1 MSLLIVGSCSR
12 VTQNIILAASK
23 QNLYKKI
30 TVADLLPTYD
40 FHRRYYRLRRQLSD
54 QKSQSEVVLDKII
67 KADHLYHQIQGHDH
81 VLSVTHDYFHSTTS
95 KTKLMELT
103 ADFAKQVSIVKC
115 RRKDL
120 FSQRLSNTTIT
131 GSKIQNSTTSTVSK
145 ELEKKCHQ
153 QHL

>member
-12 VTQNIILAASK
+12 VTQNIVLAASK

-30 TVADLLPTYD
+30 TIADLLPTYD

-67 KADHLYHQIQGHDH
+67 KTDHLYHQIQGHDH

-103 ADFAKQVSIVKC
+103 ADFAKQVPIVKC
-115 RRKDL
+115 RKKDL
-120 FSQRLSNTTIT
+120 FLQRLSNTTIT

-145 ELEKKCHQ
+145 KLEKKCHLQ
-153 QHL
+153 PL

>member
-12 VTQNIILAASK
+12 VTQNIILAASR

-30 TVADLLPTYD
+30 TIADLLPTYG

-67 KADHLYHQIQGHDH
+67 KADRLYHQIQGHDH

-103 ADFAKQVSIVKC
+103 ADFAKQVSILK
-115 RRKDL
+115 RRKKDL

-131 GSKIQNSTTSTVSK
+131 ASKIQNSTTSTASK
-145 ELEKKCHQ
+145 KLEKKCHQ
-153 QHL
+153 RHL

>member
-12 VTQNIILAASK
+12 VTQNIVLAASK

-30 TVADLLPTYD
+30 TIADLLPTYD

-67 KADHLYHQIQGHDH
+67 KTDHLYHQIQGHDH

-103 ADFAKQVSIVKC
+103 ADFAKQVPIVKC
-115 RRKDL
+115 RKKDL
-120 FSQRLSNTTIT
+120 FLQRLSNTTIT

-145 ELEKKCHQ
+145 KLEKKCHR

>member
-12 VTQNIILAASK
+12 VTQNIVLAASK

-30 TVADLLPTYD
+30 TIADLLPTYD

-67 KADHLYHQIQGHDH
+67 KTDHLYHQIQGHDH

-103 ADFAKQVSIVKC
+103 ADFAKQVPIVKC
-115 RRKDL
+115 RKKDL
-120 FSQRLSNTTIT
+120 FLQRLSNTTIT
-131 GSKIQNSTTSTVSK
+131 DSKIQNSTTSTVSK
-145 ELEKKCHQ
+145 KLEKKCHR

>member
-12 VTQNIILAASK
+12 VTQNIVLAASR
-23 QNLYKKI
+23 QNLYQKI
-30 TVADLLPTYD
+30 TIADLLPTYG

-67 KADHLYHQIQGHDH
+67 KADRLYHQIQGHDH

-103 ADFAKQVSIVKC
+103 ADFAKQVSILK
-115 RRKDL
+115 RRKKDL

-131 GSKIQNSTTSTVSK
+131 ASKIQNSTTSTASK
-145 ELEKKCHQ
+145 KLEKKCHQ
-153 QHL
+153 RHL